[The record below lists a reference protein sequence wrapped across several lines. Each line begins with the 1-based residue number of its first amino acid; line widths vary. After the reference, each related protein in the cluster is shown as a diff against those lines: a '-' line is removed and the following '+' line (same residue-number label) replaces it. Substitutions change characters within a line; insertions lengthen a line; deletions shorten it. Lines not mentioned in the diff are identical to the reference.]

1 MNKLKDLV
9 LPVIIMI
16 VAAFGGMSTD
26 DIPQET
32 LQGNEITYI
41 IDY

>member
-1 MNKLKDLV
+1 MNTLKDILV
-9 LPVIIMI
+9 PVIIMI
-16 VAAFGGMSTD
+16 VAAFGGMTTD

-32 LQGNEITYI
+32 VQGNEITYI